1 MPDTEKQFETDIESY
16 LISDIGGWA
25 KASDKKYSTPD
36 GKDRAL
42 DLDTLISFIKDTQP
56 LMWSRFEKTC
66 NDQPEEKFYRVFED
80 AVKMDGLVNVLR
92 HGFKHRGMEFKVCYF
107 RPESDLNQTA
117 NDRYKKNIWQCV
129 RQWHYSV
136 SNANSV
142 DMMLSINGIPVVA
155 IELKDQLT
163 GQTIDNAKTQWMTD
177 RDPLEPAFK
186 FNHRILV
193 FFAVDL
199 YEAALTTKL
208 NKTSTRFLPFNQG
221 SNGAGNDGG
230 AGNPKSPDGDYA
242 VSYLWKNI
250 LQRDALMDILQKFIS
265 YQEEKKEVLKDGKKE
280 LVTDKKII
288 FPRYHQWDVVT
299 KLIADARECGPG
311 KNYLIQHSAGS
322 GKSNSI
328 AWTAYRLASLHRDD
342 NTSVFSSVIIVTD
355 RRVLDSQLQN
365 TIDSFDHTLG
375 SVVLIDE
382 KKSSQHLLQAIK
394 DGKRII
400 VCTLQKFPVIYD
412 LVGDTSG
419 KSYAVIVDEAHSSQT
434 GQSALKLKGAL
445 ADLKD
450 ALEEYAELEGK
461 AEDEIDI
468 KNDKMLEELVSAG
481 KHKNLSFFAFTA
493 TPKDKTLEI
502 FGTPKPAPEKGFKPF
517 HIYSMHQAIEEG
529 FIMDVLANYTTYKT
543 CYRLSKTYEDEN
555 PEVPAGLAAK
565 AMRRFAEEN
574 PINIQKKTEEIVKTF
589 VDITA
594 KAIDGKR
601 GKMMV
606 VTSSR
611 LAAVRYTNEIRRYC
625 KMKNYNILTMVA
637 FSGAVKDPNDPDL
650 PDYTESTMNF
660 DKEGNRVL
668 ESQTKAVF
676 HDQGD
681 ILVVAEKYQTGF
693 DEPMLHTMIIDK
705 KLRDVKAV
713 QTISRLNR
721 TYPGKNDTYVLDFVN
736 KSEDIQKAFQ
746 AFYTETSL
754 ADEINVDLIYK
765 TQKELRD
772 FKVYGDIDVETV
784 TDIYIDPKNSK
795 KDGAI
800 QAKIS
805 NALIEVAN
813 AYNNLEQQQRYL
825 FRRKIRCFVKWY
837 NYITQIIRMF
847 DKELHKEYIFCSYLS
862 HLLPG
867 DDIERW
873 DLGNKV
879 TLEYYKLQ
887 HTFSGSIS
895 LESDVEAVYEP
906 ADIKPVTSVLEK
918 KTKTFDDVLD
928 AVNEALKGDF
938 TDGDRVVLRNL
949 WDLLVKDPTLRKSA
963 QQDGKQMF
971 VDSIF
976 PKKFDDVTTKAYLD
990 SQDTYAA
997 LFEKGTGDEDKYA
1010 IFMRKLAAALFA
1022 EFTK

>member
-1 MPDTEKQFETDIESY
+1 MPNNEKQFETDIEAY
-16 LISDIGGWA
+16 LISDKGGWVR
-25 KASDKKYSTPD
+25 ASDKGYSSPE
-36 GKDRAL
+36 GKTRAL
-42 DLDTLISFIKDTQP
+42 DLNVLTNFIKNTQP
-56 LMWSRFEKTC
+56 LMWNRFEKTC
-66 NDQPEEKFYRVFED
+66 VDSPEEKFYKVFED
-80 AVKMDGLVNVLR
+80 AIKMDGMVNVLR

-107 RPESDLNQTA
+107 KPESELNKTA
-117 NDRYKKNIWQCV
+117 NERYEQNICQCV
-129 RQWHYSV
+129 RQWHYSEY
-136 SNANSV
+136 NANSV
-142 DMMLSINGIPVVA
+142 DMMLSINGIPLAA

-163 GQTIDNAKTQWMTD
+163 GQTIDDAMKQWMTD
-177 RDPLEPAFK
+177 RDPSESAFK
-186 FNHRILV
+186 FNHRVLV

-199 YEAALTTKL
+199 CRVALTTKL
-208 NKTSTRFLPFNQG
+208 DNSATYFLPFNQG

-230 AGNPKSPDGDYA
+230 AGNPEAPDGDYA

-250 LQRDALMDILQKFIS
+250 LRKDAFMEILQKFIS
-265 YQEEKKEVLKDGKKE
+265 YQEEKEEVIKDGKKDY
-280 LVTDKKII
+280 VTKRKII

-299 KLIADARECGPG
+299 KLIKDARENGPG
-311 KNYLIQHSAGS
+311 HNYLIQHSAGS

-328 AWTAYRLASLHRDD
+328 AWTAYRLASLHNDD
-342 NTSVFSSVIIVTD
+342 NSAVFSSVIIVTD

-419 KSYAVIVDEAHSSQT
+419 KGYAVIVDEAHSSQT

-445 ADLKD
+445 ADLSD
-450 ALEEYAELEGK
+450 ALAEYAEMEGK
-461 AEDEIDI
+461 AEEEIDLR
-468 KNDKMLEELVSAG
+468 NDKMLEELVSAG

-493 TPKDKTLEI
+493 TPKETTLEI
-502 FGTPKPAPEKGFKPF
+502 FGTRTTDPDKEFVPF
-517 HIYSMHQAIEEG
+517 HVYSMHQAIEEG
-529 FIMDVLANYTTYKT
+529 FIMDVLDNHTTYKT
-543 CYRLSKTYEDEN
+543 CYKLAKTYEEEN
-555 PEVPAGLAAK
+555 PEAPAGLAAK
-565 AMRRFAEEN
+565 AMRRFAESN
-574 PINIQKKTEEIVKTF
+574 PVNIQKKSEVIIQTF
-589 VDITA
+589 LDVTA

-611 LAAVRYTNEIRRYC
+611 LAAVRFTNEIRRQC
-625 KMKNYNILTMVA
+625 KMRNLNILTMVA
-637 FSGAVKDPNDPDL
+637 FSGAVKDPDDNEA

-660 DKEGNRVL
+660 DKDGNRVL

-693 DEPMLHTMIIDK
+693 DEPLLHTMIIDK
-705 KLRDVKAV
+705 KLKDVKAV

-721 TYPGKNDTYVLDFVN
+721 IYPGKNDTFVMDFVN
-736 KSEDIQKAFQ
+736 KTEDIQSAFQ
-746 AFYTETSL
+746 RFYTETSL
-754 ADEINVDLIYK
+754 SEEINVDLIYR
-765 TQKELRD
+765 TQKVLRE
-772 FKVYGDIDVETV
+772 FKVYGDTDIENV
-784 TDIYIDPKNSK
+784 TAIYIDPKNTK
-795 KDGAI
+795 KDGSI

-813 AYNNLEQQQRYL
+813 AYNNLEQKQRYL
-825 FRRKIRCFVKWY
+825 FRRKIRSFVKWY

-847 DKELHKEYIFCSYLS
+847 DKELHKEYIFCSYLM
-862 HLLPG
+862 HLLPS
-867 DDIERW
+867 DDMEKW

-887 HTFSGSIS
+887 HTFTGSIF
-895 LESDVEAVYEP
+895 LESDAEAVYEP
-906 ADIKPVTSVLEK
+906 AKIKNVAAKDTK
-918 KTKTFDDVLD
+918 KKSFDEVLD
-928 AVNEALKGDF
+928 SVNEALKGDF
-938 TDGDRVVLRNL
+938 TDGDRVVLRSL
-949 WDLLVKDPTLRKSA
+949 WEMLVKDPTLRKSA

-971 VDSIF
+971 VNNIF
-976 PKKFDDVTTKAYLD
+976 PKKFDDVTTQAYLS
-990 SQDTYAA
+990 SQETYAA
-997 LFEKGTGDEDKYA
+997 LFEKGTNDEDKYG
-1010 IFMRKLAAALFA
+1010 IFMKKLAAALFA

>member
-1 MPDTEKQFETDIESY
+1 MPNTEKQFETDIESY
-16 LISDIGGWA
+16 LISDDGGWT
-25 KASDKKYSTPD
+25 KASDQGYSTPE
-36 GKDRAL
+36 GKTRAL
-42 DLDTLISFIKDTQP
+42 DLTVLTDFIKETQP
-56 LMWSRFEKTC
+56 LMWNRFVKTC
-66 NDQPEEKFYRVFED
+66 SDSPEEKFYKVFED
-80 AVKMDGLVNVLR
+80 SVKMDGMVNVLR

-107 RPESDLNQTA
+107 KPESELNQTA
-117 NDRYKKNIWQCV
+117 NERYKKNICQCV
-129 RQWHYSV
+129 RQWHYSEFH
-136 SNANSV
+136 SNSV

-155 IELKDQLT
+155 IELKNQLT
-163 GQTIDNAKTQWMTD
+163 GQSIDDAMKQWMTD
-177 RDPLEPAFK
+177 RDPSESAFK
-186 FNHRILV
+186 FNHRILA

-199 YEAALTTKL
+199 YRAEVTTRL
-208 NKTSTRFLPFNQG
+208 AKTGTLFLPFNQG
-221 SNGAGNDGG
+221 SKGAGNDGG
-230 AGNPKSPDGDYA
+230 AGNPPAPDGDYA
-242 VSYLWKNI
+242 VSYLWKTI
-250 LQRDALMDILQKFIS
+250 LKKDALMEILQKFIS
-265 YQEEKKEVLKDGKKE
+265 YQEEKKEVYKDGKKDYE
-280 LVTDKKII
+280 IIRKII

-299 KLIADARECGPG
+299 KLIKDARENGPG
-311 KNYLIQHSAGS
+311 HNYLVQHSAGS

-328 AWTAYRLASLHRDD
+328 AWTAYRLASLHNDD
-342 NTSVFSSVIIVTD
+342 NTAVFSSVIIVTD

-419 KSYAVIVDEAHSSQT
+419 KAYAVIVDEAHSSQT

-445 ADLKD
+445 ADLTD
-450 ALEEYAELEGK
+450 ALAEYAEIEGK
-461 AEDEIDI
+461 AEEEIDI

-493 TPKDKTLEI
+493 TPKNTTLEI
-502 FGTPKPAPEKGFKPF
+502 FGTKTNIPGKEYVPF
-517 HIYSMHQAIEEG
+517 HVYSMHQAIEEG
-529 FIMDVLANYTTYKT
+529 FIMDVLDNYTTYKT
-543 CYRLSKTYEDEN
+543 CYKLAKTFEEEN

-565 AMRRFAEEN
+565 AMRRFAESN
-574 PINIQKKTEEIVKTF
+574 PVNIQKKSEVIIQTF
-589 VDITA
+589 LDVTA

-611 LAAVRYTNEIRRYC
+611 LAAVRYTNEIRRQC
-625 KMKNYNILTMVA
+625 KMKNLNILTMVA
-637 FSGAVKDPNDPDL
+637 FSGAVKDPDDKDA

-660 DKEGNRVL
+660 DKDGNKVL

-693 DEPMLHTMIIDK
+693 DEPLLHTMIIDK
-705 KLRDVKAV
+705 KLKDVKAV

-721 TYPGKNDTYVLDFVN
+721 IYPGKNDTFVMDFIN
-736 KSEDIQKAFQ
+736 KTEDIQNAFQ
-746 AFYTETSL
+746 KFYTETSL
-754 ADEINVDLIYK
+754 SEEINVDLLYR
-765 TQKELRD
+765 TQKELRE
-772 FKVYGDIDVETV
+772 FKVYGDVDVENV
-784 TDIYIDPKNSK
+784 TEIYIDPQNTK

-805 NALIEVAN
+805 NALVDVAN
-813 AYNNLEQQQRYL
+813 AYNDLEQQKRYL

-837 NYITQIIRMF
+837 NYVTQIIRMF
-847 DKELHKEYIFCSYLS
+847 DKELHKEYIFCSYLA
-862 HLLPG
+862 HLLPS

-887 HTFSGSIS
+887 HTFTGSIS
-895 LESDVEAVYEP
+895 LESDTEAIYEP
-906 ADIKPVTSVLEK
+906 PEIKNPAPKEK
-918 KTKTFDDVLD
+918 KTKSFDDVLE

-949 WDLLVKDPTLRKSA
+949 WELLVKDPTLRKSA

-971 VDSIF
+971 INNIF
-976 PKKFDDVTTKAYLD
+976 PKKFDDITTQAYLS
-990 SQDTYAA
+990 SQETYSA

-1010 IFMRKLAAALFA
+1010 IFMAKLAAALFS